1 MSRSLSAAAI
11 EAAFAPQTGKVFLT
25 LLDLE
30 FPTSPVTHLR
40 VVNDHADIVHGGETY
55 YAYPFEVVLP
65 IDSETE
71 LPTAKVRLDNVSHTM
86 FDGGAKGFMWYF
98 RNVTEPVEVT
108 LDVVLA
114 DTPDT
119 VEAGPY
125 TFWLRE
131 IAYDVDTIEGT
142 LAYETIWDEPFPCR
156 TMSPQFYPG
165 LFQPAESTLERGPER
180 IRPGTGGP
188 ADEPTTPD

>member
-1 MSRSLSAAAI
+1 MSRPLSAAAI
-11 EAAFAPQTGKVFLT
+11 EAAYAPQTGKVYLT

-30 FPTSPVTHLR
+30 FPTDPVTHLR
-40 VVNDHADIVHGGETY
+40 VVNNFANVTHGGNVY
-55 YAYPFEVVLP
+55 SAYPFKVVLP

-86 FDGGAKGFMWYF
+86 WDSGTKGFLWYF

-131 IAYDVDTIEGT
+131 IPYDVDTIEGT
-142 LAYETIWDEPFPCR
+142 LTFETIWDEPFPCR

-165 LFQPAESTLERGPER
+165 LFMPAESGLERPLAADADA
-180 IRPGTGGP
+180 TGGP
-188 ADEPTTPD
+188 AEEPTTPD

>member
-1 MSRSLSAAAI
+1 MSRTLSAAAI
-11 EAAFAPQTGKVFLT
+11 EAAYAPQTGKVWLT

-40 VVNDHADIVHGGETY
+40 VVNDHANKTHGLQTY

-71 LPTAKVRLDNVSHTM
+71 LPTAKIRLDNVSHTM
-86 FDGGAKGFMWYF
+86 WDSSTKGFIWYF

-114 DTPDT
+114 DTPD
-119 VEAGPY
+119 VAEAGPY

-165 LFQPAESTLERGPER
+165 LFQPAESSLVRSGAEDADA
-180 IRPGTGGP
+180 TGGP
-188 ADEPTTPD
+188 AEEPTVPD